1 MTDLID
7 PGEVTADLRWSFFDA
22 NFKSFTPDKTLV
34 SIGLVEGN
42 CVQQIKCRTGGGEGG
57 CTMHTSN
64 TNHVFTPM
72 YIHTASLL
80 LGPSACVITQTPSGV
95 CNILNYFWQ

>member
-34 SIGLVEGN
+34 SKPLSKLKEIVLCLAGD
-42 CVQQIKCRTGGGEGG
+42 GEGG

-64 TNHVFTPM
+64 TNHVFT
-72 YIHTASLL
+72 YIQHLP
-80 LGPSACVITQTPSGV
+80 LGPFACVITSNSWCV
-95 CNILNYFWQ
+95 